1 MAFRRRLTD
10 RGSTALVKA
19 DTEDRKVFIW
29 VGGDEHKRHD
39 FLSKIRGQFDIIH
52 KTISKL
58 EVKEMVPVPG
68 HLEAE
73 PVDYD
78 LLLQMDHNNVEIYP
92 VLSGGK
98 MIVVKVREM
107 LNGVARQ
114 EDRQRG
120 NVTNVFATAVWMA
133 I

>member
-1 MAFRRRLTD
+1 
-10 RGSTALVKA
+10 
-19 DTEDRKVFIW
+19 
-29 VGGDEHKRHD
+29 
-39 FLSKIRGQFDIIH
+39 
-52 KTISKL
+52 
-58 EVKEMVPVPG
+58 MVPVPG
-68 HLEAE
+68 HPEAE

-78 LLLQMDHNNVEIYP
+78 LLLQMDHNNVEVYP

-98 MIVVKVREM
+98 MIIVKVHEM

-120 NVTNVFATAVWMA
+120 NVNIYIRGNVDGNMIIGDENVSNK